1 MTKYGALG
9 CNESFHKRYTLPPR
23 RKFLPFRRGRVVE
36 KFVSDNSKCIYN
48 RTSEGEG
55 GMDLFWNDFMG

>member
-1 MTKYGALG
+1 MVHWGAMGHSTKDTHSLQGG
-9 CNESFHKRYTLPPR
+9 NFCRS
-23 RKFLPFRRGRVVE
+23 GGGGIVE